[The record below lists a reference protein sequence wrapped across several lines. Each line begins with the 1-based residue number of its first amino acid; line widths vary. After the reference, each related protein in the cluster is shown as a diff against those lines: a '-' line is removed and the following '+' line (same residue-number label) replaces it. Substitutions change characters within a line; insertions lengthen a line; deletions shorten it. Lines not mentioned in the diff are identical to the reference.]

1 MIRFLL
7 LSTALLVLVAGVAAA
22 AGPSPGTADALTIDG
37 TRYAAAVSGGSTF
50 LSIPGHSMK
59 LAGAWGFPMVT
70 FTGQVEGV
78 SHDRRTLVLERPL
91 GQEGQIATP
100 SRFALL
106 NARSL
111 RLRKIVSVPGRFSY
125 DALSPDG
132 ARLYLIE
139 HVTVMGALRYRVRL
153 YDIRSERLARR
164 AIADE
169 RSRWTTMEGVP
180 VARATSGDGSWVYT
194 LYGGAPTPFVHALN
208 ARAGSAVCIDLPPG
222 ISVDSAVLRLRGS
235 RLIVEGR
242 TGDLRAAIDRRKL
255 RVVEDAVIP
264 TR

>member
-1 MIRFLL
+1 MTRSLL
-7 LSTALLVLVAGVAAA
+7 LATALLVLVAGVAAA
-22 AGPSPGTADALTIDG
+22 AGPSPGTADALTVGG
-37 TRYAAAVSGGSTF
+37 TRYAAAASGGSTS
-50 LSIPGHSMK
+50 LSVPGHSVK

-91 GQEGQIATP
+91 GQEGQIASP

-106 NARSL
+106 DARTL

-139 HVTVMGALRYRVRL
+139 HVTVLGTLRYRVRL
-153 YDIRSERLARR
+153 YDIRSGRLARR

-169 RSRWTTMEGVP
+169 RSHWTTMEGAP
-180 VARATSGDGSWVYT
+180 VARATSDDGGWVYT
-194 LYGGAPTPFVHALN
+194 LYGGVATPFVHALN
-208 ARAGSAVCIDLPPG
+208 ARAGSAVCIDLPAG

-235 RLIVEGR
+235 RLIVQGR
-242 TGDLRAAIDRRKL
+242 AGDQRAAVDRRTL
-255 RVVEDAVIP
+255 RVVENA
-264 TR
+264 